1 MQSLD
6 RGIAARGQ
14 PARCVV
20 SDGITAMACDETR
33 QLVSEYELA
42 AKKFRQAV
50 SDLRD
55 KAGTSAKKEYD
66 RL

>member
-1 MQSLD
+1 
-6 RGIAARGQ
+6 
-14 PARCVV
+14 
-20 SDGITAMACDETR
+20 MACDETR